1 MMRFFVLS
9 AISAASLTACSDP
22 KPISVEQAMAQCTER
37 ARAAVKPDVSVG
49 VGIGIGHK
57 VRTGVGIGIGMSS
70 DYLKGTDP
78 NEVYETCVVA
88 KSGVKPTAPLEL

>member
-1 MMRFFVLS
+1 MMRYIVIYAVVAFG
-9 AISAASLTACSDP
+9 LTACTDP
-22 KPISVEQAMAQCTER
+22 KPVSVEQAMAQCTER

-49 VGIGIGHK
+49 VGIGVGHK
-57 VRTGVGIGIGMSS
+57 VRTGVGIGIGMST

-78 NEVYETCVVA
+78 YEVYETCVVA